1 MREPQA
7 RKLVY
12 ARSQGRCE
20 ICDAREA
27 TNFHHRQSHGRIWT
41 PQNGLH
47 LCGSGTTG
55 CHGWVTEHPRI
66 SRDLGWMVSNFLPT
80 TAPGET
86 PALVC
91 GRWCVLL
98 RDGGLSLSAAP
109 VPTQVPPMVPLRF
122 RPRPTV
128 R

>member
-1 MREPQA
+1 MREAAA

-20 ICDAREA
+20 ICAAREG
-27 TNFHHRQSHGRIWT
+27 TNFHHRQSHGRIWS
-41 PQNGLH
+41 PENGLH

-55 CHGWVTEHPRI
+55 CHGWVTEHPSI
-66 SRDLGWMVSNFLPT
+66 SRELGWMVSNFQPP

-86 PALVC
+86 PALVR

-98 RDGGLSLSAAP
+98 HDGGLFFSAAP
-109 VPTQVPPMVPLRF
+109 VLTQVPPMVPLRF